1 MDKRPGSERSEDYS
15 NITSDNRAI
24 DWINSKFER
33 LDLRR
38 ALNAFAFHTHPDRLL
53 EGRKV
58 KNISHLCGPGIRL
71 VLYTRMSSSSRE
83 EGR

>member
-53 EGRKV
+53 EGR
-58 KNISHLCGPGIRL
+58 
-71 VLYTRMSSSSRE
+71 
-83 EGR
+83 